1 MFNPGLRAA
10 CATYADLAGDVLFA
24 ENSDE
29 PHWTITATAAES
41 FTAWSF
47 SATTAG
53 FGDGILA
60 PLDELW
66 RCALSWKALVTPA
79 IRG

>member
-1 MFNPGLRAA
+1 MFNPGVRTPYAL
-10 CATYADLAGDVLFA
+10 YADFAGAVLFA
-24 ENSDE
+24 EHSDE

-47 SATTAG
+47 TATTAG

-60 PLDELW
+60 PLGETW
-66 RCALSWKALVTPA
+66 RSALPWKALATPA